1 MPHTFV
7 SHASVP
13 AATAGSQR
21 SKRDG
26 RRKLV
31 LATVCGAA
39 VMVNLD
45 LSAVNIALGDIQTDL
60 GLSVGA
66 LAWVL
71 NGYTVAFACLIAVA
85 GRLGDMRGRRA
96 ALVAGAAVFVVASA
110 LCGLAQG
117 EAWLIGARVVQGGGA
132 ALMFPAMLAI
142 AAVVF
147 PGAERAL
154 AVGTV
159 IAVASVSQSIGPLV
173 GGALTELVGWRS
185 IFFVNVPIGIAVV
198 IAAMR
203 YVPESRDEAA
213 PQRLDWVG
221 AALLTVGLAT
231 IMVALDQAG
240 GWGWASPATIG
251 SLLVGLAAL
260 ALFALT
266 QFRVSGPLIGPELLR
281 NGNFQA
287 TNVAGSLLYFIYFPM
302 LMYAAL
308 LMQTVM
314 GYGPLEA
321 GLGLL
326 PLVVLVAF
334 LSRPVA
340 KLSVRTGPTLPMTV
354 GLVVAGVG
362 ALWLGL
368 VVGVDAT
375 YVDVVGPLI
384 VFGAGV
390 GLAVALNASTA
401 VGSVAPAQAG
411 TASGVNFGIRL
422 TGGAIGLAII
432 TTMFEDVGSGAGT
445 AAAAFVD
452 AFGPAMFVLAAVAGI
467 GAVFNQAFV
476 RAP

>member
-1 MPHTFV
+1 
-7 SHASVP
+7 
-13 AATAGSQR
+13 
-21 SKRDG
+21 
-26 RRKLV
+26 
-31 LATVCGAA
+31 
-39 VMVNLD
+39 
-45 LSAVNIALGDIQTDL
+45 
-60 GLSVGA
+60 
-66 LAWVL
+66 
-71 NGYTVAFACLIAVA
+71 
-85 GRLGDMRGRRA
+85 
-96 ALVAGAAVFVVASA
+96 
-110 LCGLAQG
+110 
-117 EAWLIGARVVQGGGA
+117 
-132 ALMFPAMLAI
+132 MFPAMLAI

-445 AAAAFVD
+445 AAAFVD